1 MQKNTNTYD
10 LIVIGGGIFGTFHAY
25 HALQKGLQVALFERH
40 HRAQGASVRNFGQI
54 VPSGMNAKWQR
65 LGRRSLEIYKN
76 IQAQFGI
83 TAQQNGSVYIA
94 SDEEEMTLLEE
105 LHTINK
111 ANDYLSQL
119 LTAGD
124 CLERY
129 DGLQSSY
136 CEGGLFFPEELTL
149 DVRQAVAKIQQFLV
163 EQHGLDFFTERP
175 IVAVEPKNDKV
186 KVVDNL
192 GGKHKAA
199 QVILCTGDDFKTLFP
214 EHFAASELQVSKLQM
229 MQTVPQP
236 TQRIHGNILTGLTIR
251 RYESFKEC
259 PSYEKIKATESADS
273 PAKRWSVHILFKQ
286 SPDGSV
292 VIGDSHEYAD
302 SSDQLSFDIEQEI
315 NRYILAEARRIFQ
328 LQDWTI
334 QKDWIGI
341 YAQSKTSD
349 IFTKTID
356 GNMHIITGIGGKGM
370 TGSPG
375 FAEETIKRLT

>member
-1 MQKNTNTYD
+1 MQKNTKTYD
-10 LIVIGGGIFGTFHAY
+10 FIVIGGGILGTLHAY

-40 HRAQGASVRNFGQI
+40 YRAQGASVRNFGQI

-65 LGRRSLEIYKN
+65 LGRRSLEMYKN
-76 IQAQFGI
+76 IQSQFDI
-83 TAQQNGSVYIA
+83 TVQQSGSVYIA

-111 ANDYLSQL
+111 ANDYPSQL
-119 LTAGD
+119 LTVRD

-129 DGLQSSY
+129 EGLQSSY

-163 EQHGLDFFTERP
+163 EQQGLNFFAERP

-186 KVVDNL
+186 IVADNL
-192 GGKHKAA
+192 GEKHEAA

-214 EHFAASELQVSKLQM
+214 EHFAKSQLQVSKLQM
-229 MQTVPQP
+229 MQTVSQP
-236 TQRIHGNILTGLTIR
+236 TQRLHGNILTGLTIR
-251 RYESFKEC
+251 RYESFQEC
-259 PSYEKIKATESADS
+259 PSYEKIKAIEPADS
-273 PAKRWSVHILFKQ
+273 PAKRWGVHILFKQ
-286 SPDGSV
+286 PPDGSI

-349 IFTKTID
+349 IFTKTIG
-356 GNMHIITGIGGKGM
+356 GNSHIITGIGGKGM